1 MQRNLG
7 RTGISQSLFSSWRRN
22 LARGRKHRNLLLI
35 LSKVR
40 GGQKR
45 ETKAIKHVLVLPGQ
59 KGTPHPQSDHPKAR
73 MFKVLKDVLE
83 EKAMGSRGTTSLKV
97 GGRVRCAEAKK
108 LLAKELNKSWKRR
121 QPL

>member
-1 MQRNLG
+1 
-7 RTGISQSLFSSWRRN
+7 
-22 LARGRKHRNLLLI
+22 
-35 LSKVR
+35 
-40 GGQKR
+40 
-45 ETKAIKHVLVLPGQ
+45 
-59 KGTPHPQSDHPKAR
+59 